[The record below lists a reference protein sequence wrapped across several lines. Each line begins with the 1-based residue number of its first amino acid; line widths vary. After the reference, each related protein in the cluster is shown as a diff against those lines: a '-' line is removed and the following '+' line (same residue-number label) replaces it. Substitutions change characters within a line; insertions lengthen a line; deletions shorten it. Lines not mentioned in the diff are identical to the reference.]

1 MDFMNYKKNLI
12 LLFLIQPFKVQ
23 ISDQTN
29 TFQH

>member
-12 LLFLIQPFKVQ
+12 LLFLIQLFKVQ
-23 ISDQTN
+23 ISDQTK